1 MSNNLIEILKPL
13 TFQILKLFNVIHMTF
28 VFFLNIWLILSL
40 RLRNDSKVWILYSR
54 YLAQNAAIWLAD
66 EVLRYRDHDTSRCQD
81 DISWHLITQ
90 QSKGRNANNESCI
103 VAKKGDSTHIYYERY
118 QC

>member
-1 MSNNLIEILKPL
+1 MYI
-13 TFQILKLFNVIHMTF
+13 
-28 VFFLNIWLILSL
+28 
-40 RLRNDSKVWILYSR
+40 SR

-90 QSKGRNANNESCI
+90 QSKRRTANNGLRI
-103 VAKKGDSTHIYYERY
+103 VARNGESTHIYYERY
-118 QC
+118 QCWFHSMFSDNLLVFANFELQR